1 MREDIGTG
9 PAADESAENGVANF
23 GGRAATGA
31 RPSRR
36 DPADRPEPAGHG
48 PIRRPRMDPLTDRDP
63 AACPPLAPLSARIA
77 WAAAFERR
85 IVAREHDLVAAVRTD
100 IHKADWETVTQDILP
115 LVASIRWHRDHA
127 ARVLGPRKLGGAPWW
142 MLGQR
147 HWAQRLPLGR
157 VLVIATWNY
166 PLQLLGIQL
175 TQSVV
180 AGNRTVVK
188 PSERAPRSQRML
200 VELAREALADAGLPA
215 DMVRAADA
223 TREAGRELLERE
235 RFDHVVFTGST
246 AVGREIAAA
255 CARTLTPTTLELSGR
270 DSAIVLAD
278 ADPALA
284 ARGIW
289 HAATMNAGQTCM
301 APRRALV
308 DRAVYARFLD
318 AMRPLAAAARPV
330 RLADAAM
337 ADRCTELARAAVE
350 AGGRSLGGT
359 LEPADHGA
367 MRPIAIEGCP
377 RTAGLFAGDHFGPAL
392 AVVPVDGIDDA
403 LAAHR
408 SAGQH
413 LATAVYCGDPDRV
426 LADAAFLAA
435 LGSNIVTVNDA
446 ILPTGHP
453 GLSIEGRGPSGWG
466 ASRGEAGLRAL
477 SREVACTATSSRL
490 RAPLEE
496 PDARGKRWL
505 RRLGFGGRDLPAAGT
520 PAPAPTNHL
529 PHTRTEP

>member
-1 MREDIGTG
+1 M
-9 PAADESAENGVANF
+9 
-23 GGRAATGA
+23 
-31 RPSRR
+31 
-36 DPADRPEPAGHG
+36 DRPIASHHA
-48 PIRRPRMDPLTDRDP
+48 T
-63 AACPPLAPLSARIA
+63 CPPLVPLSARAA

-85 IVAREHDLVAAVRTD
+85 IVGREHDLVAAVRTD
-100 IHKADWETVTQDILP
+100 IAKPEWETVTQDILP

-127 ARVLGPRKLGGAPWW
+127 ARILGPRKVGGGPWW
-142 MLGQR
+142 LLGQR
-147 HWAQRLPLGR
+147 HWSQRLPLGR

-175 TQSVV
+175 VQSVM
-180 AGNRTVVK
+180 AGNRTLVK

-200 VELAREALADAGLPA
+200 VELARAALQDAGLPQDLVQA
-215 DMVRAADA
+215 TDA
-223 TREAGRELLERE
+223 TREAGREVLERE

-284 ARGIW
+284 ARSIW

-318 AMRPLAAAARPV
+318 AMRPLAAAARPL

-337 ADRCTELARAAVE
+337 AERCAALARDAVA

-359 LEPADHGA
+359 LEPADHGT
-367 MRPIAIEGCP
+367 MRPLAIESCP
-377 RTAGLFAGDHFGPAL
+377 RSAELFAGDHFGPVL
-392 AVVPVDGIDDA
+392 AVVPTDGIDDA

-408 SAGQH
+408 AVGQH
-413 LATAVYCGDPDRV
+413 LATAVFGGDPDRI

-435 LGSNIVTVNDA
+435 LGSNVVTVNDA

-453 GLSIEGRGPSGWG
+453 GTSIEGRGPSGWG

-477 SREVACTATSSRL
+477 SREVACSATSRRL

-505 RRLGFGGRDLPAAGT
+505 RRLGFGGRDGAGARTPRADPSHAPPSAA
-520 PAPAPTNHL
+520 PVARNAP
-529 PHTRTEP
+529 

>member
-1 MREDIGTG
+1 M
-9 PAADESAENGVANF
+9 
-23 GGRAATGA
+23 
-31 RPSRR
+31 
-36 DPADRPEPAGHG
+36 DRPIASN
-48 PIRRPRMDPLTDRDP
+48 RAD
-63 AACPPLAPLSARIA
+63 CPPIVPLSARAA
-77 WAAAFERR
+77 WADAFERR
-85 IVAREHDLVAAVRTD
+85 IVEREHDLVAAVRTD
-100 IHKADWETVTQDILP
+100 IAKPEWETVTQDILP
-115 LVASIRWHRDHA
+115 LVASIRWHRTNA
-127 ARVLGPRKLGGAPWW
+127 ARILGPRKVGGGPWW
-142 MLGQR
+142 LLGQR
-147 HWAQRLPLGR
+147 HWSQRMPLGR

-175 TQSVV
+175 VQSVM
-180 AGNRTVVK
+180 AGNRTLVK

-200 VELAREALADAGLPA
+200 VELARAALQDAGLPQEL
-215 DMVRAADA
+215 VQSTEA
-223 TREAGRELLERE
+223 TREAGREVLARE

-255 CARTLTPTTLELSGR
+255 CARTLTPSTLELSGR

-318 AMRPLAAAARPV
+318 ALRPLVAAARPV
-330 RLADAAM
+330 RLADPAM
-337 ADRCTELARAAVE
+337 ADRCAALAQDAVA

-367 MRPIAIEGCP
+367 MRPLAVESCP
-377 RTAGLFAGDHFGPAL
+377 RSAELFAGDHFGPVL

-408 SAGQH
+408 AVGQH
-413 LATAVYCGDPDRV
+413 LATAVYGGDPDRI

-435 LGSNIVTVNDA
+435 LGSNVVTVNDA

-453 GLSIEGRGPSGWG
+453 GTSIEGRGPSGWG
-466 ASRGEAGLRAL
+466 ASRGESGLRAL
-477 SREVACTATSSRL
+477 SREVTCSATSRRL

-505 RRLGFGGRDLPAAGT
+505 RRLGFGGRDRAAHAADRASAQPSAAPAARNT
-520 PAPAPTNHL
+520 Q
-529 PHTRTEP
+529 